1 MNMSMSCCDGTI
13 DIGAEWVSPVA
24 MMSGIIGGGHGDT
37 SLVTSSITLGG
48 TGGGGEECNGC
59 SGAGCSEIESSVGA
73 ESTVSAA
80 GKEAADLVPYLLVE
94 ERGRGLSFMVAR
106 I

>member
-48 TGGGGEECNGC
+48 TGEECNGC

-73 ESTVSAA
+73 ESTLMWRWSATHSGGKMNNGGLRVS
-80 GKEAADLVPYLLVE
+80 G
-94 ERGRGLSFMVAR
+94 G
-106 I
+106 